1 MKSSTR
7 LDSVVFQLT
16 PTRTRCDLVI
26 TANGK
31 TKKIA
36 SGLLNPFLAHLKAA
50 QEQIGKGGYSI
61 ILEPDNKSDGSWFT
75 KGTVERFVRFVST
88 PEILERVYTIE
99 SEILQIK
106 EAVSFQNSNT
116 AGYPSHVE
124 DHQQKH
130 EEVSEGGKDALGS
143 SDEKAIILYKGDVH
157 PAETEGSTH
166 EGNSRVQLLVVL
178 ETRKMALQK
187 EQGMAFA
194 RAVAAGFDVN
204 HLVPLMAFADCFGAL
219 RMKEACSRFIH
230 LWKAKHESGQWL
242 EIEAAE
248 AFSPINVS
256 GIKLSDTPDK
266 QKEPR
271 GSSPGDL
278 SASVNNGFSSKT
290 EIQPETDQRALPHP
304 HEYPPGHL
312 VRPMYPPWPI
322 HPQAGTL
329 PVFQQYPMPMPFY
342 PNYPG
347 NSAFFQAP
355 YPSLDGSTSHS
366 GHRTGHGSDS
376 IDNRDLSSESEG
388 RGSDASRRR
397 MQDEMYKEAD
407 TQHREGRMKSD
418 KSMRKKSGVVV
429 IRNINYITSK
439 QHSSGSD
446 SGSDSDTKEDGY
458 LKNRSDS
465 SKRVHDIRSDDAF
478 MTFNNKEGVSGHTR
492 DDGQWQAFQRFL
504 LHDADEDDDS
514 SKGGTL
520 AAGQGVR
527 RKRQIAAG
535 EDPSIPGGLE
545 VGGTQNG
552 RYSGFHDFSGDTS
565 SKPKPVQ
572 DDMLTSRRA
581 DGSVYSLDARTDMG
595 LEGTRKQRGAYMRT
609 SIEEDGLMIKGR
621 DMTDSPNTSMD
632 PLIGNGAVSSSNRNN
647 TWSHTTADDSFMVPY
662 RANISG
668 QGGGND
674 GRAIDIDSEVPVVP
688 PGVGHHT
695 DEAGTHYNYEPN
707 DLNLMP
713 DRVRDGE
720 QVGYNLSLEHEL
732 HAQNGG
738 TKKTNDKEEA
748 TKDSNLRSKKGP
760 RIGSESKPTAGTMK
774 GTGKPAKLSP
784 SGDARARADKLRN
797 FKADLQKLKKEKEEE
812 QLKRIEALKAERQ
825 KRIAAKSKTNPAKS
839 SLPTQ
844 QTKKQQPAKPS
855 PSSDKGSKFSDTKP
869 GPSSPLQ
876 RSTIRSTS
884 KGSTNSRESPKPGR
898 LSNNSVGSKVSRSA
912 SSLFER
918 KDESARLAPDSKA
931 TMARIRR
938 LSEPKSIK
946 YPSASVP
953 WGGEQASGRR
963 NSDGPKMK
971 KIPAITNLD
980 KAKSTT
986 LPEVKT
992 RTTGGPSD
1000 AANKKPL
1007 IKDQKTDGS
1016 KYCNISAATVNPRGL
1031 FQVEEDDST
1040 IVEKTVVML
1049 ERGKPAMGVTD
1060 ASKEKASVSNMQ
1072 MNGYEADR
1080 NVKKLV
1086 AGQHGYVGKN
1096 VAEFQEK
1103 EKPVLDKVRTDE
1115 ALPSEST
1122 KARASKPTP
1131 TPYARLSS
1139 LEDSCITNSEH
1150 AKAPPTS
1157 LQIHE
1162 ATVTPSVIHAPVS
1175 QRQKI
1180 EIISDASEK
1189 TMVKDSSKGLK
1200 ALLKL
1205 GKKHHALVTIESK
1218 GEPDKPDLDFSSTN
1232 DYNPTST
1239 GISGKV
1245 HTLKSLISQ
1254 PETSITG
1261 GTSSISSRS
1270 FSLFSPFRGKTGD
1283 KEIAK

>member
-36 SGLLNPFLAHLKAA
+36 SGLLNPFLAHLKAVR
-50 QEQIGKGGYSI
+50 EQIGKGGYSI

-99 SEILQIK
+99 SEILQIQ
-106 EAVSFQNSNT
+106 EAISFQNSNT

-130 EEVSEGGKDALGS
+130 EEVSEGGKVALGS
-143 SDEKAIILYKGDVH
+143 FDEKAIILYKGDVH
-157 PAETEGSTH
+157 PTETEGSTH
-166 EGNSRVQLLVVL
+166 EGNSRVQLLQVL

-194 RAVAAGFDVN
+194 RAVAADFDVD
-204 HLVPLMAFADCFGAL
+204 HLVPLMTFADCFGAS

-248 AFSPINVS
+248 VFSPINVS

-266 QKEPR
+266 QKEPS
-271 GSSPGDL
+271 GLSPWDL
-278 SASVNNGFSSKT
+278 SASVNNGLSSKT
-290 EIQPETDQRALPHP
+290 EIQPETDHRVLPHP

-312 VRPMYPPWPI
+312 LHSMYPPWPI
-322 HPQAGTL
+322 HPQTGTL

-342 PNYPG
+342 TNYPG
-347 NSAFFQAP
+347 NSAFFQPP

-366 GHRTGHGSDS
+366 GHRTGRGGDS
-376 IDNRDLSSESEG
+376 IDNRDLSSESE
-388 RGSDASRRR
+388 RHGSDASRRR
-397 MQDEMYKEAD
+397 MQDEMYMVEAD
-407 TQHREGRMKSD
+407 TRHREGRMKSG

-446 SGSDSDTKEDGY
+446 SGSDSDTKEDGN
-458 LKNRSDS
+458 LKNRSSDS

-478 MTFNNKEGVSGHTR
+478 MTFNSKEGVSGHKR
-492 DDGQWQAFQRFL
+492 DDGQWLAFQSFL
-504 LHDADEDDDS
+504 LRDADEDDNS
-514 SKGGTL
+514 SKGGTP

-545 VGGTQNG
+545 VGGAQNG

-595 LEGTRKQRGAYMRT
+595 LEGMRKQRGAYMRT
-609 SIEEDGLMIKGR
+609 SIEEDGLMIRGR
-621 DMTDSPNTSMD
+621 DMLDSPSTSMD
-632 PLIGNGAVSSSNRNN
+632 PLIGNGTVSSSNRNN
-647 TWSHTTADDSFMVPY
+647 SWSHTTADDSFMVPY

-674 GRAIDIDSEVPVVP
+674 RRAIDIDSEVPVVP
-688 PGVGHHT
+688 PGAGDHT
-695 DEAGTHYNYEPN
+695 DEAVAHYNYEPN

-713 DRVRDGE
+713 DRVRDSE
-720 QVGYNLSLEHEL
+720 QVGYYLSLEHEL

-738 TKKTNDKEEA
+738 TKKTNDKKEA
-748 TKDSNLRSKKGP
+748 TKDSKLGSKKGMKGP
-760 RIGSESKPTAGTMK
+760 RIGSESKPTSGTMK

-855 PSSDKGSKFSDTKP
+855 PSSDKGSKFSDMKP

-898 LSNNSVGSKVSRSA
+898 LSNSVGSKVSRSP

-918 KDESARLAPDSKA
+918 KDESAGLAPDSKA

-953 WGGEQASGRR
+953 QGGEQVSGRR

-1000 AANKKPL
+1000 AANKKLL

-1016 KYCNISAATVNPRGL
+1016 KYSNISAATVNPRGL
-1031 FQVEEDDST
+1031 FQVDEDDST
-1040 IVEKTVVML
+1040 IIEKKVVML
-1049 ERGKPAMGVTD
+1049 EQGKPAMGVTD
-1060 ASKEKASVSNMQ
+1060 ASKEKAGVSNMQ
-1072 MNGYEADR
+1072 MYGYDADR
-1080 NVKKLV
+1080 NVKKSVV

-1096 VAEFQEK
+1096 VAEFQGK
-1103 EKPVLDKVRTDE
+1103 EKPVLDKIC
-1115 ALPSEST
+1115 EST

-1131 TPYARLSS
+1131 TPYAQLSS
-1139 LEDSCITNSEH
+1139 LEDPCTTNSEY
-1150 AKAPPTS
+1150 AKAPPTR

-1162 ATVTPSVIHAPVS
+1162 ATVTPSVIHTPVS
-1175 QRQKI
+1175 PRQKI
-1180 EIISDASEK
+1180 EIISDASEQ

-1200 ALLKL
+1200 ALLKF
-1205 GKKHHALVTIESK
+1205 GKKHHASVTIESQ

-1239 GISGKV
+1239 GISGEV

-1254 PETSITG
+1254 PETGITG
-1261 GTSSISSRS
+1261 GTSSKSSRS